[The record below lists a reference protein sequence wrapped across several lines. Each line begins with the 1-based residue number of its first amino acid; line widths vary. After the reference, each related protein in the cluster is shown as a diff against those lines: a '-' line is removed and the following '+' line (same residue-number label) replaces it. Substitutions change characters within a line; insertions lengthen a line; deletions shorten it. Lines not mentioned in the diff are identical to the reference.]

1 MSRLLFLLFSL
12 FLFNYSHSQ
21 TSDLGRFTVNV
32 KSGCLPLEIEIISE
46 NLDSSV
52 SVVQYDFNYNTT
64 NNLFNPSSGKS
75 YTYNSKG
82 KFVIAQ
88 AINQDGVDK
97 IDIIEVEAFESRNLD
112 IELNNCSN
120 NSLEININDNYYDG
134 YKLFIKDNYEGDLN
148 NGLNTID
155 YSMLLDNNNSVEGY
169 IIGVFDDNEKNCSKF
184 NFKIVPIENSITGI
198 IDSVILSDD
207 KSKFEVT
214 YNPEKSTNYEIYLDG
229 TVDSTFFSPSFL
241 YFNHSSLEFR
251 NINFNRRCIKIL
263 KRYGCNEQSIED
275 EICLIYLNVFENE
288 EGINLEYNY
297 NGKFDSISVLR
308 NNNKL
313 NTQNENNFID
323 NRGIIKNKEYCYQ
336 VIGYNSDKK
345 SISNRFCFI
354 SNNNYSPIPIPNAFT
369 PNGDG
374 LNDSFKPFPSLV
386 TDYKMSIFNKFGEKV
401 FESFDINIG
410 WDGYFKGK
418 IVQDVYVYVIEF
430 KLDDQLVK
438 VNDKVLLIK

>member
-229 TVDSTFFSPSFL
+229 TIDSTFFSPSFL

-354 SNNNYSPIPIPNAFT
+354 SNNNFSPIPIPNAFT

>member
-207 KSKFEVT
+207 KSRFEVT

-354 SNNNYSPIPIPNAFT
+354 SNNNFSPIPIPNAFT

>member
-198 IDSVILSDD
+198 IDSVILSVD

-354 SNNNYSPIPIPNAFT
+354 SNNNFSPIPIPNAFT

>member
-275 EICLIYLNVFENE
+275 EICLIYLNIFEND
-288 EGINLEYNY
+288 EGINLKYNY

-308 NNNKL
+308 NNNRL
-313 NTQNENNFID
+313 NIQNENNFID

-354 SNNNYSPIPIPNAFT
+354 SNNNFSPIPIPNAFT

>member
-263 KRYGCNEQSIED
+263 KR
-275 EICLIYLNVFENE
+275 
-288 EGINLEYNY
+288 
-297 NGKFDSISVLR
+297 
-308 NNNKL
+308 
-313 NTQNENNFID
+313 
-323 NRGIIKNKEYCYQ
+323 
-336 VIGYNSDKK
+336 
-345 SISNRFCFI
+345 
-354 SNNNYSPIPIPNAFT
+354 
-369 PNGDG
+369 
-374 LNDSFKPFPSLV
+374 
-386 TDYKMSIFNKFGEKV
+386 
-401 FESFDINIG
+401 
-410 WDGYFKGK
+410 
-418 IVQDVYVYVIEF
+418 
-430 KLDDQLVK
+430 
-438 VNDKVLLIK
+438 

>member
-169 IIGVFDDNEKNCSKF
+169 IIGMFDDNEKNCSKF
-184 NFKIVPIENSITGI
+184 NFKIVPIVNSITGI

-207 KSKFEVT
+207 KSRFEVT

-354 SNNNYSPIPIPNAFT
+354 SNNNFSPIPIPNAFT

>member
-354 SNNNYSPIPIPNAFT
+354 SNNNFSPIPIPNAFT

-438 VNDKVLLIK
+438 VNDKILLIK

>member
-184 NFKIVPIENSITGI
+184 NFKIVPIVNSITGI

-207 KSKFEVT
+207 KSRFEVT

-354 SNNNYSPIPIPNAFT
+354 SNNNFSPIPIPNAFT

>member
-1 MSRLLFLLFSL
+1 MSRLLFLLFLL

-354 SNNNYSPIPIPNAFT
+354 SNNNFSPIPIPNAFT

>member
-134 YKLFIKDNYEGDLN
+134 YKLFIKDNYEGNLN

-354 SNNNYSPIPIPNAFT
+354 SNNNFSPIPIPNAFT

-418 IVQDVYVYVIEF
+418 IVQGVYVYVIEF

>member
-120 NSLEININDNYYDG
+120 NSLEININDNYYDC

-354 SNNNYSPIPIPNAFT
+354 SNNNFSPIPIPNAFT

>member
-88 AINQDGVDK
+88 AINQDGVEK

-134 YKLFIKDNYEGDLN
+134 YKLFIKDNYEGNLN

-354 SNNNYSPIPIPNAFT
+354 SNNNFSPIPIPNAFT

-418 IVQDVYVYVIEF
+418 IVQGVYVYVIEF

>member
-345 SISNRFCFI
+345 SISNKFCFI
-354 SNNNYSPIPIPNAFT
+354 SNNNFSPIPIPNAFT

-438 VNDKVLLIK
+438 VNDKILLIK

>member
-354 SNNNYSPIPIPNAFT
+354 SNNNFSPIPIPNAFT

>member
-345 SISNRFCFI
+345 SISNKFCFI
-354 SNNNYSPIPIPNAFT
+354 SNNNFSPIPIPNAFT

-386 TDYKMSIFNKFGEKV
+386 TDYKMIIFNKFGEKV

>member
-75 YTYNSKG
+75 YTYTSKG

-354 SNNNYSPIPIPNAFT
+354 SNNNFSPIPIPNAFT

>member
-75 YTYNSKG
+75 YTYTSKG

-354 SNNNYSPIPIPNAFT
+354 SNNNFSPIPIPNAFT

-418 IVQDVYVYVIEF
+418 IVQGVYVYVIEF

>member
-438 VNDKVLLIK
+438 VNDKILLIK

>member
-354 SNNNYSPIPIPNAFT
+354 SNNNFSPIPIPNAFT

-418 IVQDVYVYVIEF
+418 IVQGVYVYVIEF

>member
-207 KSKFEVT
+207 KSRFEVT

-354 SNNNYSPIPIPNAFT
+354 SNNNFSPIPIPNTFT

>member
-354 SNNNYSPIPIPNAFT
+354 SNNNFSPIPIPNAFT

-386 TDYKMSIFNKFGEKV
+386 TDYKMIIFNKFGEKV